1 MSRSKGVSM
10 KKVESGR
17 WSESDARV
25 AIDAWRSSGQ
35 RLQTF
40 ARERGIGAWKLRWW
54 AQKLGAAKGSPAKKR
69 RSPDEIRFVPALV
82 TSASMGEAVAV
93 VVRLPDGIEVELRDA
108 RASAEEVGRLV
119 AVLRRV
125 GA

>member
-1 MSRSKGVSM
+1 M